1 MTLKAGNP
9 YLMPEKV
16 HSLEAGYQW
25 KNGGTIILGSLYY
38 RYVTDKLT
46 TVTRYVDNNV
56 LLTTTENLDNSMA
69 AGAEV
74 IVDAEVG
81 KWLTFNFS
89 GNLFYNRID
98 ASRLGYGK
106 RMDALTW
113 SASLN
118 AGIVPFRN
126 FLLQLNSR
134 NLSPELMPQGR
145 REGTFTADIGVK
157 YEIPPS
163 TCRSRPPFPMCSTL
177 PGLSILSTRSSY
189 GSGWSSALT
198 PGCCIL
204 ACSGISVRPAVVS
217 DVRERPS
224 GFLQNSYRILLYLYA
239 VTITLHRIWK

>member
-1 MTLKAGNP
+1 
-9 YLMPEKV
+9 MPEKV

-106 RMDALTW
+106 RMDASPGAPRST
-113 SASLN
+113 
-118 AGIVPFRN
+118 
-126 FLLQLNSR
+126 
-134 NLSPELMPQGR
+134 PELSLSAISCCSSTP
-145 REGTFTADIGVK
+145 V
-157 YEIPPS
+157 
-163 TCRSRPPFPMCSTL
+163 TCR
-177 PGLSILSTRSSY
+177 RS
-189 GSGWSSALT
+189 
-198 PGCCIL
+198 
-204 ACSGISVRPAVVS
+204 
-217 DVRERPS
+217 
-224 GFLQNSYRILLYLYA
+224 
-239 VTITLHRIWK
+239 

>member
-16 HSLEAGYQW
+16 HSLEVGYQW

-106 RMDALTW
+106 RMDALAW

-134 NLSPELMPQGR
+134 NLSFTATLSDVFNTSRTVYTIDTPQLRQRLEQRSDTRVLYFGVQWNFGTAGR
-145 REGTFTADIGVK
+145 RF
-157 YEIPPS
+157 
-163 TCRSRPPFPMCSTL
+163 
-177 PGLSILSTRSSY
+177 
-189 GSGWSSALT
+189 
-198 PGCCIL
+198 
-204 ACSGISVRPAVVS
+204 
-217 DVRERPS
+217 
-224 GFLQNSYRILLYLYA
+224 
-239 VTITLHRIWK
+239 

>member
-98 ASRLGYGK
+98 ASRLGYG
-106 RMDALTW
+106 
-113 SASLN
+113 
-118 AGIVPFRN
+118 
-126 FLLQLNSR
+126 
-134 NLSPELMPQGR
+134 
-145 REGTFTADIGVK
+145 
-157 YEIPPS
+157 
-163 TCRSRPPFPMCSTL
+163 
-177 PGLSILSTRSSY
+177 
-189 GSGWSSALT
+189 SGWSSALT

-224 GFLQNSYRILLYLYA
+224 GFLQNSYRILLYLCA